1 MDISLLIV
9 RLVIGLF
16 VAGHGAQ
23 KLFGWFGGHGL
34 KGTAGW
40 LGSIGLRPAGAW
52 AFLAGLAEFGGGV
65 LFALGL
71 ASPMGALG
79 ISAAMLVAITR
90 VHWPKVWAAEGGFE
104 HPLINLAVAAAVGIA
119 GPGAF
124 SLDQQFGTAL
134 PAPAALVAMVLV
146 VLGWLAVLAM
156 KAARPATASNSP
168 S

>member
-1 MDISLLIV
+1 MDISLLII

-40 LGSIGLRPAGAW
+40 LGSLGLRPAGVW

-65 LFALGL
+65 LFALGF
-71 ASPMGALG
+71 ASPLGALG
-79 ISAAMLVAITR
+79 ISAAMLVAITG
-90 VHWPKVWAAEGGFE
+90 VHWPKVWAAKGGFE
-104 HPLINLAVAAAVGIA
+104 HPLINLSVAAAVGIA
-119 GPGAF
+119 GPGGF

-134 PAPAALVAMVLV
+134 PAPAVRIATVLV
-146 VLGWLAVLAM
+146 VLGWLAVLTM
-156 KAARPATASNSP
+156 KAVRPATNNP
-168 S
+168 SQ

>member
-23 KLFGWFGGHGL
+23 KLFGWFGGQGL
-34 KGTAGW
+34 KGTAAW
-40 LGSIGLRPAGAW
+40 LGSMGLRPPVIW
-52 AFLAGLAEFGGGV
+52 AFLAGLAEFGGGA

-71 ASPMGALG
+71 ASPLGALG
-79 ISAAMLVAITR
+79 ISAAMLVAITG
-90 VHWPKVWAAEGGFE
+90 VHWPKVWAAKGGFE

-119 GPGAF
+119 GPGEV
-124 SLDQQFGTAL
+124 SLDRQFGTAL
-134 PAPAALVAMVLV
+134 PDSAARIAAVLV

-156 KAARPATASNSP
+156 KAVRPAGNNP
-168 S
+168 SH